1 MDDGTWYKAWFDL
14 FVAVWMIDWTVV
26 WRMCVISGRQKE
38 VLWTSYTKE
47 RGHPF
52 CFFVLHQHLIVN
64 SLSFKQQSFLFVFVG
79 KKASGWIVL
88 WLNAFQCCHFVAL
101 AWILVVF
108 SWCPGNK
115 RIVDESRFLDPSSP
129 LKCNCCLQWQQ
140 PAASLACLLR
150 VLRKRKR
157 NCALTTTWILFFAS

>member
-26 WRMCVISGRQKE
+26 WRMRVISGRQKE
-38 VLWTSYTKE
+38 VLWTSYSKE

-79 KKASGWIVL
+79 KKLRDELCCDWTRYSVVILSLSREFLLCSAGVQETKELLMKADFLTRRAL
-88 WLNAFQCCHFVAL
+88 WNATVVCSDNSQQLHYCWHVCCSS
-101 AWILVVF
+101 F
-108 SWCPGNK
+108 SQ
-115 RIVDESRFLDPSSP
+115 S
-129 LKCNCCLQWQQ
+129 
-140 PAASLACLLR
+140 
-150 VLRKRKR
+150 
-157 NCALTTTWILFFAS
+157 LFFFFFFFFN